1 MNKIRGLFE
10 VENFVASTR
19 RWYRQGKPERCR
31 RTPRLPNTNRWGTVP
46 MPFPVP
52 VFRQNESC
60 CAIVQSNDTA
70 AFFVDYAAAEV
81 TPGLMV
87 WVRR

>member
-31 RTPRLPNTNRWGTVP
+31 RTPRLPNNHC
-46 MPFPVP
+46 F
-52 VFRQNESC
+52 ESRSERSGRLSS
-60 CAIVQSNDTA
+60 I
-70 AFFVDYAAAEV
+70 
-81 TPGLMV
+81 L
-87 WVRR
+87 

>member
-31 RTPRLPNTNRWGTVP
+31 RTPRLPNNYSLENRLEFQGG
-46 MPFPVP
+46 F
-52 VFRQNESC
+52 C
-60 CAIVQSNDTA
+60 INDGKRGGCGHIL
-70 AFFVDYAAAEV
+70 
-81 TPGLMV
+81 GLLKE
-87 WVRR
+87 